1 MSTNSNDGD
10 LLRNPAVDFDRTDL
24 SARGILLFLAGLLVA
39 GIFIELVLWG
49 MFRFLSHSTLFV
61 QGNTSPMV
69 QAQKAAPEKAPG
81 ARMQNTPP
89 IDTQVFPEP
98 RLQTNDVYDMD
109 SLLRRENKILYPSQ
123 PFEDSTGTVHIP
135 IDQAMALIVER
146 GLPVK
151 PSAPPRDFN
160 APMSTGARSRKAREW
175 DAEKPAQPAALS
187 NRFCKGAAGAVPMG
201 QPSSS
206 RKAAKGGSPVLQDGV
221 DGSNRW

>member
-1 MSTNSNDGD
+1 MSTNQNDGD

-61 QGNTSPMV
+61 QGNTSPLIQTQRAM
-69 QAQKAAPEKAPG
+69 PETNSIL
-81 ARMQNTPP
+81 QNTGQVN
-89 IDTQVFPEP
+89 TNVFPEP

-109 SLLRRENKILYPSQ
+109 SFVQREHEILYPKQ

-135 IDQAMALIVER
+135 INQAMALIVER

-151 PSAPPRDFN
+151 PSAPPRDFS
-160 APMSTGARSRKAREW
+160 APT
-175 DAEKPAQPAALS
+175 
-187 NRFCKGAAGAVPMG
+187 AAGGTVGAQSQGMMNNAS
-201 QPSSS
+201 Q
-206 RKAAKGGSPVLQDGV
+206 AAKPGPDQKQ
-221 DGSNRW
+221 

>member
-10 LLRNPAVDFDRTDL
+10 FLRNPAVDYDRSDL

-39 GIFIELVLWG
+39 GIFIELVIWG

-61 QGNTSPMV
+61 QGTSSPLIQV
-69 QAQKAAPEKAPG
+69 QKAMPTNSIL
-81 ARMQNTPP
+81 QNTGQVN
-89 IDTQVFPEP
+89 TNVFPEP

-109 SLLRRENKILYPSQ
+109 SLLRRENKILYPAQ

-160 APMSTGARSRKAREW
+160 APMSTGGPVSAESQGMAN
-175 DAEKPAQPAALS
+175 AEKPSQPAKAP
-187 NRFCKGAAGAVPMG
+187 AAAP
-201 QPSSS
+201 Q
-206 RKAAKGGSPVLQDGV
+206 QQ
-221 DGSNRW
+221 

>member
-10 LLRNPAVDFDRTDL
+10 LLRNPAVDYDRTDL

-61 QGNTSPMV
+61 QGNPSPLMQV
-69 QAQKAAPEKAPG
+69 QKAMPETVPG
-81 ARMQNTPP
+81 SSLQNTSQVN
-89 IDTQVFPEP
+89 TNVFPEP

-109 SLLRRENKILYPSQ
+109 SLLRRENKILYPPG

-135 IDQAMALIVER
+135 IDQAMAMIVER

-160 APMSTGARSRKAREW
+160 APANAGPAAQGGGGMTGEEKA
-175 DAEKPAQPAALS
+175 AQPAA
-187 NRFCKGAAGAVPMG
+187 P
-201 QPSSS
+201 Q
-206 RKAAKGGSPVLQDGV
+206 Q
-221 DGSNRW
+221 